1 MSVFPS
7 RVETSAA
14 PVRKKVAEMLRNAI
28 VSGQLPGGRRLIE
41 RDLCEALGVSRPS
54 VREALR
60 ELEMEG
66 FVESIPNRG
75 PVVTEIT
82 AKTAESIYQVR
93 AALESLA
100 ARLFAERASD
110 QEIAELENYVENV
123 RKAYAKGE
131 VDELLAAKN
140 TFYEIFWKGSGNDVI
155 PSVLRNINARINRLR
170 HLTLSSPS
178 RREASIAEINAVLAA
193 IKNRDAEAAAKA
205 ARLHVENAAAVAL
218 HSAKLQDA
226 GDGQDMKPT

>member
-1 MSVFPS
+1 MEKQSMSVFPS

-82 AKTAESIYQVR
+82 A
-93 AALESLA
+93 L
-100 ARLFAERASD
+100 
-110 QEIAELENYVENV
+110 
-123 RKAYAKGE
+123 
-131 VDELLAAKN
+131 
-140 TFYEIFWKGSGNDVI
+140 
-155 PSVLRNINARINRLR
+155 PSCAVCATT
-170 HLTLSSPS
+170 HSSPTRS
-178 RREASIAEINAVLAA
+178 AAPRETASCGAPYA
-193 IKNRDAEAAAKA
+193 
-205 ARLHVENAAAVAL
+205 
-218 HSAKLQDA
+218 
-226 GDGQDMKPT
+226 